1 MERRAVA
8 ALLTMDRIVLSG
20 GWSGEWEGED
30 GEYEEYRAI
39 LALQSHPALGALR
52 GRLQAAA
59 AIDGLPEERRGKL
72 HEDGLLDSW
81 GALGCFDDEQGV
93 RVPPWYPP
101 DLVPPDD
108 VPELPTVSGF
118 LCDDCG
124 QRAPLPHPV
133 LWKLQCSCGSLRVTD
148 EETRYR
154 RDHPETEWMPE
165 PMVCAPGDPD
175 ARKLESWKPDKVS
188 EWLTALGLPEDLVAA
203 AKSVGTSGTLLLL
216 MRTDDWLGLGAS
228 AADIATICTGLLA
241 ADSCTRGETADM
253 AIYEEA
259 WSFVRRHGKKR
270 QRETGSGEGGAA
282 VAAGA
287 GGGASAGVGATP
299 TGQPPAKKQ
308 ANPRP
313 AVPRCCDGKYRLPGY
328 LVGALDAITA
338 LGASGQTGAGQV
350 TTNAGLGWTAASSV
364 PTELR
369 AVLNQHKRSD
379 GVAMHGGWCRGADC
393 PPTSAPA
400 ACANTDCLAH
410 AGRLRLPPVGLWYEC
425 PCRVA
430 GAIPQPP

>member
-1 MERRAVA
+1 
-8 ALLTMDRIVLSG
+8 MDRIVLSG
-20 GWSGEWEGED
+20 GWSGEWGGED

-81 GALGCFDDEQGV
+81 GALGCFDYDQGDEQDA
-93 RVPPWYPP
+93 PPWYPP
-101 DLVPPDD
+101 SLVSPDN

-133 LWKLQCSCGSLRVTD
+133 LCKLRCPCGSLRVTD

-154 RDHPETEWMPE
+154 RAHPETEWMPE
-165 PMVCAPGDPD
+165 PVVCAPGDPD

-188 EWLTALGLPEDLVAA
+188 EWLTALGLPKDLVAA

-241 ADSCTRGETADM
+241 ADSCTRGETAGM

-287 GGGASAGVGATP
+287 GGGASAGVGAARA
-299 TGQPPAKKQ
+299 GQPPTKKQ
-308 ANPRP
+308 ACPRP
-313 AVPRCCDGKYRLPGY
+313 AVPRCCDGKYRLPAY
-328 LVGALDAITA
+328 LEGARGAIAA
-338 LGASGQTGAGQV
+338 LQASGTKGAGQAR
-350 TTNAGLGWTAASSV
+350 TNVGAGWTKESSV

-369 AVLNQHKRSD
+369 DVLDLYKRTD
-379 GVAMHGGWCRGADC
+379 GATMHGSWCRGADC

-400 ACANTDCLAH
+400 ACANTNCLAH
-410 AGRLRLPPVGLWYEC
+410 AGRQRWPPFGWWFVC
-425 PCRVA
+425 SCRFAAPV
-430 GAIPQPP
+430 PPPP